1 MRRLLLLFV
10 LLAGPTTALAGE
22 LQPATI
28 AHLRE
33 LGIDPKSERVTAIA
47 SDQIGSFSLDSIAA
61 SRGGNAVRYFIET
74 RNFIRKFRQDTK
86 TPFPPNDIYQIRYL
100 TPDEMQFI
108 RKALGGK
115 LQPKA
120 AAFLEE
126 IGMDLKSTQVT
137 AILGDE
143 VVPREGVP
151 ITLDSLAAIR
161 NEDGVKQFIA
171 TRNFVRQYQQ
181 DTKTRFPPSEL
192 YQTRYLKPDEVQFI
206 LKALKAPAK

>member
-10 LLAGPTTALAGE
+10 LLADPTTVLAGE

-28 AHLRE
+28 AYLRE
-33 LGIDPKSERVTAIA
+33 LGIDSKSERVTAIA

-61 SRGGNAVRYFIET
+61 SRSENAVRYFIET

-86 TPFPPNDIYQIRYL
+86 TPFPPNDIYQTRYL
-100 TPDEMQFI
+100 NPDEMQFI

-126 IGMDLKSTQVT
+126 MGMDLKSAQVT

-171 TRNFVRQYQQ
+171 TRNFVRQFQQ
-181 DTKTRFPPSEL
+181 DTKTRFPPREV